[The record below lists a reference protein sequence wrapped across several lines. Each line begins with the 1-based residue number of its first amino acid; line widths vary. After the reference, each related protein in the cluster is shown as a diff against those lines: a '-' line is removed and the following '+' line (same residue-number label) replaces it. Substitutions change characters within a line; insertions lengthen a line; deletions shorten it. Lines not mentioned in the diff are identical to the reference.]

1 MTQRNDII
9 AGTCHNDIKTKR
21 LLFSKRTKREHFK
34 SKKSGHYYFL
44 F

>member
-1 MTQRNDII
+1 MTQRNDTI
-9 AGTCHNDIKTKR
+9 AGTCHNDIKTKTVIV
-21 LLFSKRTKREHFK
+21 LKRTKRWNIK

>member
-9 AGTCHNDIKTKR
+9 AGTCHNGIKTKR
-21 LLFSKRTKREHFK
+21 LLFSKRTKRERFK